1 MNDILTKINIL
12 SRNDDKGLYSFILE
26 QMNSHSNDI
35 NFWLSL
41 AVVIIQPPFGDEETG
56 IFFVKK
62 ALSIDH
68 NNPAALIIL
77 AHIYEYQ
84 LGGINDMLLHQIKNL
99 HTDSNEVNSMLK
111 YVASWSYRES
121 KKYNPEEEERLLKE
135 SILLCDRHVW
145 NYEHLARLYLKQKRY
160 LEVNNLIRKALKN
173 IKKIYS
179 DNDNS
184 DITDIDEFINERIK
198 GIYLNDICVEIIQE
212 KFVPKH
218 IVFFYI
224 MIMPFL
230 DFYRFIKKA
239 ILHSINFEE

>member
-12 SRNDDKGLYSFILE
+12 SKNDDKALYSFILE
-26 QMNSHSNDI
+26 QMNSNSNDI

-68 NNPAALIIL
+68 NNPTALIIL

-99 HTDSNEVNSMLK
+99 HTDSNEINSMLK

-145 NYEHLARLYLKQKRY
+145 NYEHLAKLYFKQKRY
-160 LEVNNLIRKALKN
+160 LEVNSLLRKALKN
-173 IKKIYS
+173 IKKVYS
-179 DNDNS
+179 EDDDY
-184 DITDIDEFINERIK
+184 DITDINEFINERIK
-198 GIYLNDICVEIIQE
+198 GIYASKSNFKFIKHDLIPNHVII
-212 KFVPKH
+212 
-218 IVFFYI
+218 FYTI
-224 MIMPFL
+224 ITPFL
-230 DFYRFIKKA
+230 SFYCFIKKM
-239 ILHSINFEE
+239 ILRLINFEE

>member
-1 MNDILTKINIL
+1 MNNILTKVNIL
-12 SRNDDKGLYSFILE
+12 SKNDDKDLYDFIL
-26 QMNSHSNDI
+26 QQKTNQSTDV

-41 AVVIIQPPFGDEETG
+41 TVVIIQPPFGDEETG
-56 IFFVKK
+56 IFFVEK
-62 ALSIDH
+62 ALAIEH
-68 NNPAALIIL
+68 NNPIALIIL

-99 HTDSNEVNSMLK
+99 HTDSNEINSMLQ

-198 GIYLNDICVEIIQE
+198 GIYLNDVCVEIVQE
-212 KFVPKH
+212 KIVPKH
-218 IVFFYI
+218 IIFFYTI
-224 MIMPFL
+224 ITPFL
-230 DFYRFIKKA
+230 DCYRFIRKM
-239 ILHSINFEE
+239 ILYLVS

>member
-1 MNDILTKINIL
+1 MNDILTKVNIL
-12 SRNDDKGLYSFILE
+12 SKNDDKDLYDFIL
-26 QMNSHSNDI
+26 QQKTNQSNDV

-41 AVVIIQPPFGDEETG
+41 TVVIIQPPFGDEETG

-62 ALSIDH
+62 ALAIEH
-68 NNPAALIIL
+68 NNPIALIIL

-84 LGGINDMLLHQIKNL
+84 LGGINDVLLHQIKNL
-99 HTDSNEVNSMLK
+99 DADSDEINSMLK
-111 YVASWSYRES
+111 YVASWSYS
-121 KKYNPEEEERLLKE
+121 DGKKNDPEVEEELLKE
-135 SILLCDRHVW
+135 SIELCNKHVW

-218 IVFFYI
+218 IVFFYTI
-224 MIMPFL
+224 ITPFSA
-230 DFYRFIKKA
+230 FYCFIKKA
-239 ILHSINFEE
+239 ILRSINFEE